1 MEVEYLK
8 VLLAA
13 AEEMLISASNLPKS
27 SSRTGALQMVQAYV
41 SNIALLMNAIE
52 AWPEG
57 NQMKP
62 DDQNDLDWALIA
74 GTVIVG
80 IALVA
85 FFAYALFVYLDL
97 SSVGSRLPK

>member
-1 MEVEYLK
+1 
-8 VLLAA
+8 
-13 AEEMLISASNLPKS
+13 
-27 SSRTGALQMVQAYV
+27 
-41 SNIALLMNAIE
+41 
-52 AWPEG
+52 
-57 NQMKP
+57 MKP
-62 DDQNDLDWALIA
+62 DDQNDLDWPLIV